1 MKRLLKIFN
10 LYELIFITISLLLL
24 IGLGIYNL
32 IFNFSVLNI
41 FELISVILG
50 LLAAT
55 LNGKR
60 KKYAFFFYSVYVT
73 IYGIISF
80 ISKQYGEGVLNIA
93 INLPMYLYTIYNYY
107 IKDKRSDK
115 NIESSQKDFKINKI
129 NKYMIIGTILF
140 IPIITGLYGFI
151 LSLLKSNYPYLNA
164 LATSLALVS
173 VFLATK
179 GILEQWYF
187 WIFYSIIL
195 IVIWV
200 LNYINSGSSGLL
212 YIALNIIYVIV
223 NTYFLIKWYIIYKKQ
238 NI

>member
-1 MKRLLKIFN
+1 
-10 LYELIFITISLLLL
+10 
-24 IGLGIYNL
+24 
-32 IFNFSVLNI
+32 
-41 FELISVILG
+41 
-50 LLAAT
+50 
-55 LNGKR
+55 
-60 KKYAFFFYSVYVT
+60 
-73 IYGIISF
+73 
-80 ISKQYGEGVLNIA
+80 
-93 INLPMYLYTIYNYY
+93 MYLYTIYNYY

-129 NKYMIIGTILF
+129 NKYMIIGIILF

>member
-129 NKYMIIGTILF
+129 NKYMIIGIILF

-200 LNYINSGSSGLL
+200 LNYINCGSSGLL

>member
-107 IKDKRSDK
+107 IKDKKSDK

-129 NKYMIIGTILF
+129 NKYMIIGIILF

-195 IVIWV
+195 IVIWI

>member
-129 NKYMIIGTILF
+129 NKYMIIGIILF

-223 NTYFLIKWYIIYKKQ
+223 NTYFLIKWHIIYKKQ

>member
-24 IGLGIYNL
+24 ISLGIYNL

-129 NKYMIIGTILF
+129 NKYMIIGIILF

>member
-115 NIESSQKDFKINKI
+115 NIESSQNDFKINKI
-129 NKYMIIGTILF
+129 NKYMIIGIILF

>member
-115 NIESSQKDFKINKI
+115 NIESSQNDFKINKI
-129 NKYMIIGTILF
+129 NKYMIIGIILF

-151 LSLLKSNYPYLNA
+151 LSLLKSNHPYLNA
-164 LATSLALVS
+164 LATSLALAS

-223 NTYFLIKWYIIYKKQ
+223 NTYFLIKWCIIYKKQ

>member
-129 NKYMIIGTILF
+129 NKYMIIGIILF

>member
-129 NKYMIIGTILF
+129 NKYMIIGIILF

-212 YIALNIIYVIV
+212 YIALNIVYVIV